1 MRREGYKVWVVWL
14 CSVLSGYLTKGLILY
29 NSMKQWVWWRL
40 CTWWC
45 CCSCLSSS
53 HWSWQSCLSLTADR
67 RTLSGWRELWEPPS
81 SLLPP
86 PPQTTPAHDTTRIP
100 TRAPSLTQR
109 IHPGRK
115 WGRSCCLLFV
125 LFLIVERAG
134 VWACQEWARS
144 QYNDTGAPAVPGPGR
159 LVWSCGGREG
169 AQLW

>member
-1 MRREGYKVWVVWL
+1 MRREGYKVWVVWV
-14 CSVLSGYLTKGLILY
+14 CSVLSWYLTKGLILY

-81 SLLPP
+81 SLLLHRPP
-86 PPQTTPAHDTTRIP
+86 RPTTPPGYQHGLPLWRRESTRGGSEGE
-100 TRAPSLTQR
+100 AVV
-109 IHPGRK
+109 
-115 WGRSCCLLFV
+115 CCLLFV